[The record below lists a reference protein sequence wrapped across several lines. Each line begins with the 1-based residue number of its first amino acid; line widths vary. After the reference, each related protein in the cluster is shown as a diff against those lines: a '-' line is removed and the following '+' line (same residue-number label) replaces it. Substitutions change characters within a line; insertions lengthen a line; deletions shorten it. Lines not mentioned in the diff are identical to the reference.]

1 MSTTELPRYDSAPLA
16 APVRHASSA
25 REQSALQS
33 LALILSP
40 FASLRLTVVL
50 LGLSTFLVF
59 AGTLAQVDY
68 DILHVL
74 HNYFRTWVAWIELRI
89 FFPRTWGID
98 SGIVFPFVGG
108 KLLGVALATN
118 LVAAHALRFK
128 VAAHGPRLWLGWLTI
143 AIGAMITYAVIVSGN
158 DVAVESEM
166 SATFAN
172 GLWHALRAALG
183 AGALTLAYVLALTRA
198 TAKKSAAS
206 WLWWFAAVGAV
217 VLAGLA
223 IYLFTH
229 PAARLNASG
238 LRILWQ
244 LAKATGASVVLGAGC
259 WAVFSKRAGIVLLH
273 SGVGLM
279 MFTELYTAQKVVEA
293 RMTIEEGETAYFAED
308 IRSSELALIDT
319 SASDVDR
326 SVVIPESKLRSAAG
340 SQATISDDRLPVDV
354 RVVEYFP
361 NAFWRKAQPGEQTV
375 ANAGI
380 GQLDLLEG
388 RDSATGVAREQ
399 AIDLPGAYVELLSK
413 SDSQSLGTYLTRS
426 LMRGEPVEID
436 GKSYE
441 LALRFKRIPKP
452 YSVSLLD
459 FKLER
464 YVGTTTPKNYES
476 VVRFQDPK
484 QKVDLT
490 AAIYMN
496 NPLRYGGD
504 TLYQADWNHET
515 ERGTV
520 LQVMTNAGW
529 MVPYVACMI
538 VAAGMLVHFTQAIIR
553 FIFRREDE
561 ANRLALASAAERATL
576 STTSANSS
584 SPSPARKSWRSPEY
598 CIPALIVLMAVV
610 ATLRFA
616 APPKEQPLDFHL
628 HEFGRLPVARGGR
641 MQPMD
646 SVAQNTLR
654 VVSGKATYE
663 DKQSDK
669 RQPAIRWMLD
679 VVAQAPGFREHRV
692 VRIENLD
699 VLQALGLEHRPGKWR
714 YSIDEIFEMPPKEST
729 FNGEPVG
736 AEVQRQ
742 AFMAGSVEE
751 TKRDLTQRKF
761 VELWQKIG
769 LISDLRQAFDLTAF
783 GDRGQRVLE
792 DPQGLE
798 ESIAKLNE
806 RKSTPRAV
814 PPSTP
819 DGAWLTVFES
829 AFNMFRQI
837 ATTGREPRGF
847 EATQQL
853 DHILEAYRDD
863 DPAAFNA
870 EVAKYETLIAKVAS
884 DEQAREASLAA
895 SGARSNRKPAERL
908 VLDRVAFESYYNHFD
923 PFVVC
928 IPLYVFAFIL
938 AVLAWV
944 GWPSVF
950 NRSANWLLW
959 FTFALHTFGIICR
972 VYISG
977 RPPMTNLYSSAL
989 FIGWAGVLLALCF
1002 EIIYKLGIGNLLAS
1016 IIGFPTMIIAYQLAF
1031 DDDGDTLGVMQ
1042 AVLDTNFWL
1051 STHVVCIGLGYA
1063 TSLGAG
1069 LLGLL
1074 HIVLGDF
1081 CGVLDR
1087 DARKQLSRMTYG
1099 ALCFAIFFSFIGTVL
1114 GGLWAD
1120 DSWGRF
1126 WGWDPKENGALMIVL
1141 WNALVLHAR
1150 WGKMVGE
1157 RGLACLTVL
1166 GNIVVAWSWW
1176 GVNQLGV
1183 GLHAYGWTS
1192 GLTFWLTAFALSQI
1206 AIVAVAYA
1214 LPLVKQPVP
1223 VART

>member
-1 MSTTELPRYDSAPLA
+1 MSTTELPRYESVP
-16 APVRHASSA
+16 PASSA
-25 REQSALQS
+25 RHASPARERSALMDF
-33 LALILSP
+33 ALVFAPL
-40 FASLRLTVVL
+40 ASLRLTVGL

-74 HNYFRTWVAWIELRI
+74 HNYFRTWIAWIELRI
-89 FFPRTWGID
+89 FFPRSWGIA
-98 SGIVFPFVGG
+98 SSLVFPFPGG

-128 VAAHGPRLWLGWLTI
+128 VAAQGARLWLGWLTI
-143 AIGAMITYAVIVSGN
+143 AIGAMITYGVIVSGN

-166 SATFAN
+166 SASFAN

-183 AGALTLAYVLALTRA
+183 ASALTLAYVLALTRA
-198 TAKKSAAS
+198 TAKKSAAR
-206 WLWWFAAVGAV
+206 WLWWFAAVGAA

-223 IYLFTH
+223 IYLFTN
-229 PAARLNASG
+229 PAARLNPSG

-244 LAKATGASVVLGAGC
+244 LAKATGASVVLGSGC

-273 SGVGLM
+273 SGIGLL
-279 MFTELYTAQKVVEA
+279 MFTELYTAQNVVEA

-308 IRSSELALIDT
+308 IRSSELAMIDT
-319 SASDVDR
+319 SASEVDR
-326 SVVIPESKLRSAAG
+326 SVIIPESKLRTAAA
-340 SQATISDDRLPVDV
+340 SKTTIADERLPVDI

-361 NAFWRKAQPGEQTV
+361 NAFWRKIQPGEKNL

-380 GQLDLLEG
+380 GQLDILEG
-388 RDSATGVAREQ
+388 RESATGVAREQ

-413 SDSQSLGTYLTRS
+413 SDGKSLGTYLTRS

-441 LALRFKRIPKP
+441 LALRFKRLPKP

-464 YVGTTTPKNYES
+464 YIGTTTPKNYES

-504 TLYQADWNHET
+504 TLYQADWNHDT

-553 FIFRREDE
+553 FVFRREDE
-561 ANRLALASAAERATL
+561 AKRQAVALSNTER
-576 STTSANSS
+576 SGS
-584 SPSPARKSWRSPEY
+584 SPSPARPLWRTPEY
-598 CIPALIVLMAVV
+598 GVPALVV
-610 ATLRFA
+610 FVALIATLRSA
-616 APPKEQPLDFHL
+616 VPPKDPPLDL
-628 HEFGRLPVARGGR
+628 QIHEFGRLPVARGGR

-654 VVSGKATYE
+654 IVSGKATYE
-663 DKQSDK
+663 DDRFEK
-669 RQPAIRWMLD
+669 RQPAIRWLLD
-679 VVAQAPGFREHRV
+679 VIAQAPEFRDHRV
-692 VRIENLD
+692 IRIENLD
-699 VLQALGLEHRPGKWR
+699 VLQALGLEHRPGDWR
-714 YSIDEIFEMPPKEST
+714 YSIAEIVAMPPKEPT
-729 FNGEPVG
+729 VNGQEVS
-736 AEVQRQ
+736 AEVDRQ
-742 AFMAGSVEE
+742 GLMALSVAEE
-751 TKRDLTQRKF
+751 KRDLTQRKF
-761 VELWQKIG
+761 VELSEKFAAFME
-769 LISDLRQAFDLTAF
+769 LRRAFDLSDF
-783 GDRGQRVLE
+783 GAEGERVIEEPQELEGQ
-792 DPQGLE
+792 
-798 ESIAKLNE
+798 IAKLNA
-806 RKSTPRAV
+806 RPTMPRTV
-814 PPSTP
+814 PPATP
-819 DGAWLTVFES
+819 DGPWLTVFES
-829 AFNMFRQI
+829 SFNMFRQLA
-837 ATTGREPRGF
+837 ATGKEPKGF

-853 DHILEAYRDD
+853 LRVLDAYRKD

-870 EVAKYETLIAKVAS
+870 ALVDYEKIIAQAAES
-884 DEQAREASLAA
+884 ENAREAALAA
-895 SGARSNRKPAERL
+895 SGARSHRKPAERL
-908 VLDRVAFESYYNHFD
+908 SLDRVAFEAYFNHFD
-923 PFVVC
+923 PFFIC
-928 IPLYVFAFIL
+928 IVFYIAAFVL
-938 AVLAWV
+938 AALAWV
-944 GWPSVF
+944 GWPRIF

-959 FTFALHTFGIICR
+959 FTFGLHTFGLIGRI
-972 VYISG
+972 YISG
-977 RPPMTNLYSSAL
+977 RPPITNLYSSAV
-989 FIGWAGVLLALCF
+989 FIGWAAVLAGLLF
-1002 EIIYKLGIGNLLAS
+1002 EVIYKLGIGNLLAAM
-1016 IIGFPTMIIAYQLAF
+1016 IGVPTMFIAYQLSF
-1031 DDDGDTLGVMQ
+1031 DETGDTLGVMQ

-1051 STHVVCIGLGYA
+1051 GTHVVCIALGYTA
-1063 TSLGAG
+1063 TLVAG
-1069 LLGLL
+1069 GLALLNL
-1074 HIVLGDF
+1074 VLGHLTSVFDK
-1081 CGVLDR
+1081 GTR
-1087 DARKQLSRMTYG
+1087 RELSRMTYG
-1099 ALCFAIFFSFIGTVL
+1099 ALCFAIFFSFVGTVL

-1150 WGKMVGE
+1150 WGKLVGE

-1192 GLTFWLTAFALSQI
+1192 GLTFWLTTFALSQL
-1206 AIVAVAYA
+1206 AVVVVAYA
-1214 LPLVKQPVP
+1214 LPMLKQPAP
-1223 VART
+1223 IRST

>member
-1 MSTTELPRYDSAPLA
+1 MSTTELPHYDSPLSA
-16 APVRHASSA
+16 APAHRTSTA
-25 REQSALQS
+25 REQSALKS
-33 LALILSP
+33 LALILAP
-40 FASLRLTVVL
+40 LASLRLTVAL
-50 LGLSTFLVF
+50 LALSTFLVF

-74 HNYFRTWVAWIELRI
+74 HNYFRAWVAKIELRI
-89 FFPRTWGID
+89 FFPRSWDID
-98 SGIVFPFVGG
+98 SALKFPFAGG
-108 KLLGVALATN
+108 KLLGVGLAMN

-128 VAAHGPRLWLGWLTI
+128 VAAHGTRLWLGWLTI
-143 AIGAMITYAVIVSGN
+143 TIGAMITYAVIVSGN

-183 AGALTLAYVLALTRA
+183 ASALTLAYVLALTRA
-198 TAKKSAAS
+198 TAKKSAAW
-206 WLWWFAAVGAV
+206 WLWWFTAVGAT
-217 VLAGLA
+217 VLAGLT
-223 IYLFTH
+223 IYLFTN
-229 PAARLNASG
+229 PAARLNVSG

-244 LAKATGASVVLGAGC
+244 LAKATGASIVLGAGC
-259 WAVFSKRAGIVLLH
+259 WTVFSKRAGIVLLH

-308 IRSSELALIDT
+308 IRSSELAIIDT
-319 SASDVDR
+319 SNSDVDL
-326 SVVIPESKLRSAAG
+326 SVVIPESKLRSAAT
-340 SQATISDDRLPVDV
+340 SQETISDDRLPVDV
-354 RVVEYFP
+354 RVVEFYL
-361 NAFWRKAQPGEQTV
+361 NASWRNIQPGEKVV

-380 GQLDLLEG
+380 GQLDLLE
-388 RDSATGVAREQ
+388 RRESATGVAREQ
-399 AIDLPGAYVELLSK
+399 QIDLPGAYVELLSK
-413 SDSQSLGTYLTRS
+413 SDGRSLGTYLTRS

-436 GKSYE
+436 GKPYE

-459 FKLER
+459 FKFER
-464 YVGTTTPKNYES
+464 YVGTTTPKNFES

-504 TLYQADWNHET
+504 TLYQADWNHQT

-553 FIFRREDE
+553 FIFRRQDE
-561 ANRLALASAAERATL
+561 ANRLSLARAAQEQAG
-576 STTSANSS
+576 TSS
-584 SPSPARKSWRSPEY
+584 SPARKPWRTPDLW
-598 CIPALIVLMAVV
+598 IPAVVVLLACV

-616 APPKEQPLDFHL
+616 VPPKEQPLDL
-628 HEFGRLPVARGGR
+628 HIQEFGRLPVARGGR

-654 VVSGKATYE
+654 IVSGKATYE
-663 DKQSDK
+663 DKRFEK

-679 VVAQAPGFREHRV
+679 VIAQAPELNDHRV
-692 VRIENLD
+692 IRIENLD
-699 VLQALGLEHRPGKWR
+699 VLQALGLEHRPGNWR
-714 YSIDEIFEMPPKEST
+714 YSISEIVAMPAKEPT
-729 FNGEPVG
+729 VNGR
-736 AEVQRQ
+736 EVSSEVDRQ
-742 AFMAGSVEE
+742 GLMALSVDKE
-751 TKRDLTQRKF
+751 TRDLTQRKF
-761 VELWQKIG
+761 VELSEKFAAFME
-769 LISDLRQAFDLTAF
+769 LRRAFDLSEF
-783 GDRGQRVLE
+783 GAQGERVIEEPQELE
-792 DPQGLE
+792 DT
-798 ESIAKLNE
+798 IAKLNA
-806 RKSTPRAV
+806 SPTMPRTV

-819 DGAWLTVFES
+819 DGPWLTVFES
-829 AFNMFRQI
+829 SFNMFRQLA
-837 ATTGREPRGF
+837 ATGKEPKGF

-853 DHILEAYRDD
+853 LRVVDAYRRD
-863 DPAAFNA
+863 DPATFNA
-870 EVAKYETLIAKVAS
+870 ALVDYERTIATAAES
-884 DEQAREASLAA
+884 ENAREAALAA

-908 VLDRVAFESYYNHFD
+908 DLDRVAFEAYFNHFD
-923 PFVVC
+923 PFVIC
-928 IPLYVFAFIL
+928 IVFYIAAFIL
-938 AVLAWV
+938 AALAWV
-944 GWPSVF
+944 GWPRIF

-959 FTFALHTFGIICR
+959 FTFGLHTIGLIGRI
-972 VYISG
+972 YISG
-977 RPPMTNLYSSAL
+977 RPPITNLYSSAV
-989 FIGWAGVLLALCF
+989 FIGWAAVLAGLLF
-1002 EIIYKLGIGNLLAS
+1002 EVIYKLGIGNLLAAM
-1016 IIGFPTMIIAYQLAF
+1016 IGLPTMFIAYQLSF
-1031 DDDGDTLGVMQ
+1031 DETGDTLGVMQ

-1051 STHVVCIGLGYA
+1051 GTHVVCMALGYTA
-1063 TSLGAG
+1063 TLVAG
-1069 LLGLL
+1069 GLALLNLLLGHLTSVFDK
-1074 HIVLGDF
+1074 HM
-1081 CGVLDR
+1081 R
-1087 DARKQLSRMTYG
+1087 RELSRMTYG
-1099 ALCFAIFFSFIGTVL
+1099 ALCFAIFFSFVGTVL

-1157 RGLACLTVL
+1157 RGLACLSVL

-1192 GLTFWLTAFALSQI
+1192 GLTFWLTAFALSQL
-1206 AIVAVAYA
+1206 AVVAAAYA
-1214 LPLVKQPVP
+1214 LPMLKQPAP
-1223 VART
+1223 IHST